1 MSNYVEDKVIVVTG
15 AASGFGKLLSEKATA
30 FGACVVAGD
39 INEAALSEV
48 IEPLKAQGA
57 RVSGLKVDVTV
68 RSEMRALVNHAVET
82 FGRVDVMIN
91 NAGVMPLAFFRDH
104 ESAHDAWDRCIDINF
119 KGVLNG
125 IAATHDA
132 MMIQGRG
139 HIINISSI
147 YGNHPVTGGGVYGAT
162 KAAVAFLTESLRQ
175 ESLGKIK
182 VTTVKPTGVP
192 ATALGTGVV
201 NPEAVSGILGSNA
214 PEYMVKFAAAA
225 EGTLSSEDMDS
236 NNIQY
241 WALEPEYLAD
251 QIIYAINQPW
261 GVSISEITVRAS
273 GDAYVI

>member
-1 MSNYVEDKVIVVTG
+1 
-15 AASGFGKLLSEKATA
+15 
-30 FGACVVAGD
+30 
-39 INEAALSEV
+39 
-48 IEPLKAQGA
+48 
-57 RVSGLKVDVTV
+57 
-68 RSEMRALVNHAVET
+68 
-82 FGRVDVMIN
+82 
-91 NAGVMPLAFFRDH
+91 
-104 ESAHDAWDRCIDINF
+104 
-119 KGVLNG
+119 
-125 IAATHDA
+125 
-132 MMIQGRG
+132 MMTQGRG

-214 PEYMVKFAAAA
+214 PEYMGKFAAAA
-225 EGTLSSEDMDS
+225 EGALSSEDMDS

>member
-30 FGACVVAGD
+30 LGASVVAGD

-132 MMIQGRG
+132 MMTQGRG

-147 YGNHPVTGGGVYGAT
+147 YGNHPVTGGGV
-162 KAAVAFLTESLRQ
+162 
-175 ESLGKIK
+175 
-182 VTTVKPTGVP
+182 
-192 ATALGTGVV
+192 
-201 NPEAVSGILGSNA
+201 IL
-214 PEYMVKFAAAA
+214 
-225 EGTLSSEDMDS
+225 LL
-236 NNIQY
+236 QQ
-241 WALEPEYLAD
+241 LL
-251 QIIYAINQPW
+251 
-261 GVSISEITVRAS
+261 
-273 GDAYVI
+273 